1 MHVKLC
7 QQVAKVVEG
16 KIINTLTI
24 VGIKFNGLESERCSN
39 VLYNSFFLFI
49 LCLLFFHPFYFF
61 VVLEPFF
68 DSHEIH
74 QNKSSCSRSMYET
87 CCWS

>member
-16 KIINTLTI
+16 RIINTLTI
-24 VGIKFNGLESERCSN
+24 IGIKFNGLQSERCSN
-39 VLYNSFFLFI
+39 VLCNSLFSSL
-49 LCLLFFHPFYFF
+49 LCLLFFHHFYFF

-68 DSHEIH
+68 DSHEI
-74 QNKSSCSRSMYET
+74 QQS
-87 CCWS
+87 